1 MSNKVAPLLQVVLT
15 VVVLA
20 AACYDLKIRKIP
32 NWLNL
37 SGVILGV
44 GFNCFLLQAAG
55 LRLALLGLGLAL
67 LVYFPLFV
75 VRGMGAGDVKLMAA
89 VGAIAG
95 PRNWLYIFLATAI
108 LGGLVAL
115 VLVVYKRR
123 LFLTLLN
130 LSTILGELLHIR
142 EPFQKNAALDFRHE
156 RALGLP
162 HGAMIAFG
170 AIAFLSFNS
179 LS

>member
-1 MSNKVAPLLQVVLT
+1 MAPLLQIVLT

-20 AACYDLKIRKIP
+20 AAYYDLKIRKIP

-37 SGVILGV
+37 SGVILGI
-44 GFNCFLLQAAG
+44 GLNCFLLQAAG

-95 PRNWLYIFLATAI
+95 PRDWLIIFLATAMI
-108 LGGLVAL
+108 GGAVAL
-115 VLVVYKRR
+115 VLVIYKKR
-123 LFLTLLN
+123 LFLTLFN
-130 LSTILGELLHIR
+130 LFTILGELLHLRQPI
-142 EPFQKNAALDFRHE
+142 QKDPTLDFRHKQ
-156 RALGLP
+156 ALGLP
-162 HGAMIAFG
+162 HAAIIALG
-170 AIAFLSFNS
+170 VIVFLSVIS
-179 LS
+179 LT